1 MGVEIAV
8 PHRGPC
14 PLGPVLA
21 ALAAAGVSATVAMVD
36 GVLRAPGARLPDEWR
51 DVRLRTPVGM
61 VTLKRHPTGIAV
73 VVFGNAEPA
82 LQDAQRKVAECLRA
96 TP

>member
-21 ALAAAGVSATVAMVD
+21 ALAPAGVSATVAMVD
-36 GVLRAPGARLPDEWR
+36 GVLRAPGAPLPDDWR
-51 DVRLRTPVGM
+51 EVRLRTPVGM
-61 VTLKRHPTGIAV
+61 ITLRRHPTGIAV
-73 VVFGNAEPA
+73 IVFGNAEAA
-82 LQDAQRKVAECLRA
+82 LQEAQRKVAGVLRA
-96 TP
+96 VP